1 MAMIATTF
9 HYVTAIYMP
18 DIMGVLRGIFEI
30 CHINHIDFDV

>member
-18 DIMGVLRGIFEI
+18 DIMDGLRGIFEKLPY
-30 CHINHIDFDV
+30 NHIDY